1 MGKRLLLREESL
13 GDAGVRE
20 GETTAVRDK
29 EWLREGTGPALLGT
43 PGGPALTFPLGQAY
57 AISASRC
64 ADDGVTAA
72 RTPFMRRYGVLMEA
86 KLAVVVRADLA
97 MGRGK
102 IAAQVA
108 HAAVA
113 AVLANLGTDDLAGWL
128 RDGQPKVVLKVT
140 SAGQLQEVIQ
150 QAKAAGL
157 PVELVNDAGRTQVA
171 AGTLTCCAIGPAEGQ
186 RIDAI
191 TAGLP
196 LL

>member
-1 MGKRLLLREESL
+1 
-13 GDAGVRE
+13 
-20 GETTAVRDK
+20 
-29 EWLREGTGPALLGT
+29 
-43 PGGPALTFPLGQAY
+43 
-57 AISASRC
+57 
-64 ADDGVTAA
+64 
-72 RTPFMRRYGVLMEA
+72 MEA

>member
-1 MGKRLLLREESL
+1 
-13 GDAGVRE
+13 
-20 GETTAVRDK
+20 
-29 EWLREGTGPALLGT
+29 
-43 PGGPALTFPLGQAY
+43 
-57 AISASRC
+57 
-64 ADDGVTAA
+64 
-72 RTPFMRRYGVLMEA
+72 MRRYGVLMEA

-113 AVLANLGTDDLAGWL
+113 AVLANLGTEDLAGWL